1 MFFILKEEQQ
11 SDKVNLD
18 IDKVEEVSKTK
29 QIIIFSI
36 ISQLY

>member
-11 SDKVNLD
+11 SDLVNLE
-18 IDKVEEVSKTK
+18 IDKVEVVSKTK

-36 ISQLY
+36 ISQLF